1 MKTSDVL
8 WSWDFI
14 SSSLIGLA
22 LYFVMPYIL
31 INGTVL
37 VFYNT
42 GITVLSIVFSIFFAS
57 LAIIIS
63 ASDNDFIKFLEVD
76 KTYTRLLQMFKFT
89 LYVLFIGLVYS
100 ILLYSYSSYFS
111 KVTDGQNKIFLS
123 VFSFLFLYGL
133 FCTFNSTKHSIKYA
147 IYRVRFINRPDPDA

>member
-1 MKTSDVL
+1 MKTSDIL

-14 SSSLIGLA
+14 SSFLIGII
-22 LYFVMPYIL
+22 LYFIMPNIL
-31 INGTVL
+31 FNGSVL

-63 ASDNDFIKFLEVD
+63 ASDNDFIKFLEID
-76 KTYTRLLQMFKFT
+76 KTYTALLEMFRFT

-100 ILLYSYSSYFS
+100 ILIYSYSSYFS
-111 KVTDGQNKIFLS
+111 KTTDGQNKIFIS
-123 VFSFLFLYGL
+123 IFSFLFLYGL

-147 IYRVRFINRPDPDA
+147 MYRVRFINNPN